1 MRKGAWNSSETT
13 RVQAASLLQL
23 ERIVGLAAEQWCQ
36 HQHQHQHAHTADGRG
51 LAQGVFRSVAR

>member
-36 HQHQHQHAHTADGRG
+36 HQHQHAHTADGCG